1 MGCASSTERQVAS
14 FPASGDNSPSNKNY
28 PIYGSKDI
36 MKRKANGTSDT
47 PVQDNLRWGCDRKSA
62 DRICNHNR
70 RYSERYNSFSH
81 NHAFMTEL
89 IKTKKITFYDSNTGL
104 TLFQAPVNRT
114 WREFW
119 EESHQHGWPSFRD
132 EDVNWEQVRCLEG
145 GEVVSLAGTHLGHN
159 LPDKKGNRYCI
170 NLVSIA
176 GRRAEMERKDGEI
189 EQLETAPNPAET

>member
-1 MGCASSTERQVAS
+1 MGCAYSTERQVAS
-14 FPASGDNSPSNKNY
+14 FPASGAKSPSNKSY

-70 RYSERYNSFSH
+70 RYAEQFNYFSH
-81 NHAFMTEL
+81 NQAFMTEL
-89 IKTKKITFYDSNTGL
+89 TKTKKITFYDSNSGL
-104 TLFQAPVNRT
+104 PILQAPVNRT

-119 EESHQHGWPSFRD
+119 EESQQHGWPSFRD
-132 EDVNWEQVRCLEG
+132 EDVNWEHVRCLQG
-145 GEVVSLAGTHLGHN
+145 GELVSLAGTHLGHN

-170 NLVSIA
+170 NLLSIA
-176 GRRAEMERKDGEI
+176 GRPVEKEVKEEI
-189 EQLETAPNPAET
+189 EQQETAPNPADS